1 MASSSRIRASL
12 IQVNAGNKIE
22 DNLKRLEFFL
32 RKAFSVEPNFVALP
46 ENFAWRGPSEDLPEV
61 ASHSPAIIEK
71 LKRIAKKENVAI
83 LLGSLIERSSVRCKF
98 YNTSYWISGKG
109 IISAKYRKIHLF
121 DVSLQGRFRVRESDH
136 ILPGTKTVTLQAGNV
151 TAGLS
156 VCYDVRFPELYRDL
170 SSKGSKILFVPSN
183 FTHETGKAHWDVL
196 LRARAIEN
204 LCFVVAPGQVGRHP
218 ENGIRSYGRSLILD
232 PWGRK
237 LAEGSSEK
245 EGVLWAD
252 LDLTWQ
258 AALRREFPV
267 LKHRRLGQT
276 A

>member
-46 ENFAWRGPSEDLPEV
+46 ENFAWRGPSADLTEV
-61 ASHSPAIIEK
+61 ANNSQIIIEK
-71 LKRIAKKENVAI
+71 FQRIAQKENTAI
-83 LLGSLIERSSVRCKF
+83 LLGSLIERSSDRRKF

-109 IISAKYRKIHLF
+109 RIAAKYRKIHLF
-121 DVSLQGRFRVRESDH
+121 DITLPGRFRVRESEH
-136 ILPGTKTVTLQAGNV
+136 IIPGRKTVIFKTGSV
-151 TAGLS
+151 KAGLS
-156 VCYDVRFPELYRDL
+156 VCYDLRFPELYRDL
-170 SSKGSKILFVPSN
+170 SAKGSKILFAPSN
-183 FTHETGKAHWDVL
+183 FTYETGKAHWEVL
-196 LRARAIEN
+196 LRARAVEN
-204 LCFVVAPGQVGRHP
+204 ICFVVAPGQVGRHP
-218 ENGIRSYGRSLILD
+218 ESGIRSYGKSLILD

-245 EGVLWAD
+245 EEVLWAD

-258 AALRREFPV
+258 AVLRRDFPV
-267 LKHRRLGQT
+267 LKHRRLG
-276 A
+276 